1 MKKPRVFETENTLGQ
16 VICLSVLEA
25 VAIIH
30 TGFAYRASFQDFVN
44 DNSILM
50 KVLGAQVV
58 SLFYELPCGPKG
70 EPDKLLKHGW
80 SNKLLRRSHR

>member
-1 MKKPRVFETENTLGQ
+1 MFLPRGKVRSFYFRCIKPNQVKKPRVFETENTLGQ

-58 SLFYELPCGPKG
+58 SRFG
-70 EPDKLLKHGW
+70 
-80 SNKLLRRSHR
+80 